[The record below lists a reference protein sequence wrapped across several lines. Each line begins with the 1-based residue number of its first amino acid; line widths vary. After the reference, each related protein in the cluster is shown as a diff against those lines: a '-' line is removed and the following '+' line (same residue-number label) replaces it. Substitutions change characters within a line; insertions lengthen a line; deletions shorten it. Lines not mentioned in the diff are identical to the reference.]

1 MRAGVFT
8 VIALGH
14 ASIVFRYNVFHEI
27 LLDLL
32 SRIAEE
38 LFYSLSIIG
47 SKCFRVSVSSI
58 FLLNSLRTANIPLGG
73 TNLILYKCSQ
83 N

>member
-47 SKCFRVSVSSI
+47 SKCFRV
-58 FLLNSLRTANIPLGG
+58 
-73 TNLILYKCSQ
+73 
-83 N
+83 

>member
-1 MRAGVFT
+1 M
-8 VIALGH
+8 IALRH
-14 ASIVFRYNVFHEI
+14 LPCFDCIYIFFKI

-32 SRIAEE
+32 TRIGEE
-38 LFYSLSIIG
+38 LFYSLTIIG
-47 SKCFRVSVSSI
+47 SKYFRVSVSSI

-73 TNLILYKCSQ
+73 TNLILYMYKYSQ